1 MSIRRVSYRRSPWSA
16 RPVPGVLVF
25 VRRFQM
31 SVPRVRR
38 PAFRA
43 PGRPVGQQACLL
55 ARMSDRLVSHPCRV
69 KATSVF
75 AIRHFVR
82 LLHSCTLALRWR
94 TGSAKFVIRVSNG
107 PRRPGRTPTITT
119 SPDDP
124 NGPLTDTLGPRQP
137 RRSQQTPTIPT
148 EADGF
153 RRSRQTLT
161 DRDGPGRPQRTATDP
176 DDSDG
181 PRRALSIPG
190 PRRTLTDPARR
201 S

>member
-1 MSIRRVSYRRSPWSA
+1 MARHVLTRATTTWLHCWRVQRPIQRQLTYTMSIRRVSYRRNPWSA

-25 VRRFQM
+25 DRRFQM

-43 PGRPVGQQACLL
+43 PGRPVGQQACPL

-69 KATSVF
+69 KAMFVF

-82 LLHSCTLALRWR
+82 LLHSCALALRRR

-124 NGPLTDTLGPRQP
+124 DGPLTG
-137 RRSQQTPTIPT
+137 
-148 EADGF
+148 
-153 RRSRQTLT
+153 
-161 DRDGPGRPQRTATDP
+161 TA
-176 DDSDG
+176 G
-181 PRRALSIPG
+181 PRR
-190 PRRTLTDPARR
+190 PRPTGDH
-201 S
+201 SSC